1 ERAGSLTPP
10 PESTRPALDRQRLFG
25 MATTQPTANPDGQTG
40 GELRNLGKHT
50 LIYAAGTVISRL
62 ASFIMLPI
70 YTRFL
75 TPADY
80 GVLELL
86 SMTIDIVGMLTG
98 MSIASSVFRF
108 HARYDDQARKDVILS
123 TACIGMTGLAALA
136 AVLGVLASGPLSSV
150 LLEDAGR

>member
-40 GELRNLGKHT
+40 GELRKLGKHT
-50 LIYAAGTVISRL
+50 LIYAAGTAIGRL
-62 ASFIMLPI
+62 ASFLMLPI

-86 SMTIDIVGMLTG
+86 AMTIDLIGMLTG
-98 MSIASSVFRF
+98 MTIAASVFRF
-108 HARYDDQARKDVILS
+108 RAAYDDPAEQDEVVS
-123 TACIGMTGLAALA
+123 TAYFGTTGLALIAG
-136 AVLGVLASGPLSSV
+136 VLGVLASGALSV
-150 LLEDAGR
+150 ALLGEAG